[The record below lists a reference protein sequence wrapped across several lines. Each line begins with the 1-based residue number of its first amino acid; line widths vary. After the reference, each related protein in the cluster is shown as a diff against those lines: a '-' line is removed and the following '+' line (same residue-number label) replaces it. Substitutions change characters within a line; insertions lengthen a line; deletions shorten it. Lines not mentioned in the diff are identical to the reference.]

1 MVGEVVAMQPQDYA
15 AWLASGGSAA
25 GGAAAAGPSG
35 EQLFK
40 DYFCVTCHLK
50 DGSGRGPSLEKLAG
64 STVHLADGRTVVAD
78 DAYLR
83 ESILN
88 SQAKVTQGFA
98 PIMPVFQGMLSE
110 EQVLSLIAYIKSL
123 K

>member
-1 MVGEVVAMQPQDYA
+1 MEPQDYQ
-15 AWLASGGSAA
+15 AWLASGGSVASAA
-25 GGAAAAGPSG
+25 AAAAGPNG

-40 DYFCVTCHLK
+40 DYACLTCHLAN
-50 DGSGRGPSLEKLAG
+50 GSGRGPSLVGVAG

-78 DAYLR
+78 DNYLR

-88 SQAKVTQGFA
+88 SQAKVVQGFT

-110 EQVLSLIAYIKSL
+110 EQVLSLIAYIKSM
-123 K
+123 KQ